1 MLQRRLIELSS
12 KLKVLALVI
21 VFILIFAAGAEAGVL
36 KNGDRGSTVEEL
48 QQNLSEL
55 GYDTSVDGIFGP
67 GTEQALRNFQESA
80 SLSADGIYGS
90 QTEAAIQ
97 EELNNNSENIYTV
110 QPGDTLSI
118 IANNH
123 GVSLNDL
130 RIANNIDGSM
140 IHPGDEL
147 VIPGEN
153 GGLTGQGGEETEVVE
168 ITHNVRSGEAL
179 STIARQHDTD
189 VATIREYNNISGDMI
204 RAGDELV
211 IPVHRTG
218 NNNVSRSASTNFSW
232 PVDGNITSDYGNR
245 RHPVSGRNDFHS
257 GVDIAA
263 PHGTTVQ
270 AAASGTVSFVGWM
283 GGYGRVVIID
293 HGNGYET
300 LYAHNSQILVNK
312 GQNVNRGSAIARVGT
327 SGVATGPHVHFEVH
341 QNGNHQNPMNFLR

>member
-1 MLQRRLIELSS
+1 MSRKI
-12 KLKVLALVI
+12 KVLALLM
-21 VFILIFAAGAEAGVL
+21 ILFVSITIGAEAGVL
-36 KNGDRGSTVEEL
+36 RNGARGSAVEEL
-48 QQNLSEL
+48 QQNLSDL
-55 GYDTSVDGIFGP
+55 GYDVSVDGIFGA

-80 SLSADGIYGS
+80 GLSVDGIYGN
-90 QTEAAIQ
+90 QTRQALK
-97 EELNNNSENIYTV
+97 EELNNNSSNNIYTV
-110 QPGDTLSI
+110 QPGDTLTI
-118 IANNH
+118 IAINH
-123 GVSLNDL
+123 GVSLNEL
-130 RIANNIDGSM
+130 RVANDVDGSM

-153 GGLTGQGGEETEVVE
+153 DSLTGQGGEETEVVE
-168 ITHNVRSGEAL
+168 ITHNVRNGEAL

-189 VATIREYNNISGDMI
+189 VATIREYNNISGDLI

-211 IPVHRTG
+211 IPVHRSG
-218 NNNVSRSASTNFSW
+218 NNSVSRSASTNFSW

-257 GVDIAA
+257 GIDIAA

>member
-1 MLQRRLIELSS
+1 LSS
-12 KLKVLALVI
+12 KLKVLALLMIMLLAITTV
-21 VFILIFAAGAEAGVL
+21 AEAGVL
-36 KNGDRGSTVEEL
+36 RNGDRGSAVEEL
-48 QQNLSEL
+48 QQNLSDL
-55 GYDTSVDGIFGP
+55 GYDISADGIFGA
-67 GTEQALRNFQESA
+67 GTEQALRDFQESA
-80 SLSADGIYGS
+80 GLSVDGVYGD
-90 QTEAAIQ
+90 QTRQALK
-97 EELNNNSENIYTV
+97 EELNSNSSEDNIYTV
-110 QPGDTLSI
+110 QPGDTLTI
-118 IANNH
+118 IAINH
-123 GVSLNDL
+123 DVSLNEL
-130 RIANNIDGSM
+130 RVANDVDGST

-153 GGLTGQGGEETEVVE
+153 GSLTGQGGEESEVEE

-189 VATIREYNNISGDMI
+189 VATIREYNNITGDVI

-211 IPVHRTG
+211 IPVSSR
-218 NNNVSRSASTNFSW
+218 NNSSQRSSSSTNFDW
-232 PVDGNITSDYGNR
+232 PVEGNITSDYGNR

-300 LYAHNSQILVNK
+300 LYAHNSQILVNE

-327 SGVATGPHVHFEVH
+327 SGVATGPHVHFEIH